1 MQDVNLSSSTLS
13 GSLTIHD
20 LTPDDPELTTYFDGE
35 IIGSRFG
42 FLTPE
47 PSWGATDEGDLAHWE
62 RFGAPFRAVK
72 GELCRPDLTLR
83 GGQRGERGVVFMR
96 WKERFLIPDHKVTSV
111 VGASFAG
118 QFSLSIRKKGS
129 SDGHRVLK
137 P

>member
-1 MQDVNLSSSTLS
+1 LQDVNLASSTLS

-20 LTPDDPELTTYFDGE
+20 LTPNDPELTTYFDGE

-42 FLTPE
+42 FLTSE

-62 RFGAPFRAVK
+62 RFGSPFRAVK

-83 GGQRGERGVVFMR
+83 GGERGERSVVFMR
-96 WKERFLIPDHKVTSV
+96 WKERFLMPDHKVTSV
-111 VGASFAG
+111 AGASFAG
-118 QFSLSIRKKGS
+118 EVFSLIPKREF

-137 P
+137 R